1 MKTSTPRAPW
11 PILLVIASFL
21 APTELSLYLGGL
33 RLPPHR
39 VALIILLPF
48 ALLRMISRPDIKL
61 RSFDYLFFAYNIW
74 TVGVF
79 MNHADHEGLVFGGS
93 LALES
98 LGGYLVARAWIRD
111 LDGFLAAFKVLMLAV
126 LVAGLVALPEMLFG
140 QHITHDLLQG
150 VTGYTHPR
158 AIENR
163 LGLTRAYGT
172 FDHPIHLGTFSASML
187 ALAWYAQARE
197 RTRNFRLAVIAMSTL
212 TAMSSA
218 PMLCIALQVGFLF
231 WDQITRGMKS
241 RIGMTLSLL
250 AGVYIV
256 ASLVM
261 TRSPVMFIATG
272 MTLDSWTG
280 YYRTVIWEWGMVNI
294 WNNPWTGIGLGEW
307 ERPWWMVSA
316 SVDAFWLLIAMR
328 GGIPAFLLLALPII
342 LYCRAVVQRGSRH
355 EDRRVRRIALGW
367 MMSLIALSLA
377 ACTVHY
383 WNVLYA
389 YFFFFVGLVGWIAD
403 PVRARAQAR
412 RKVELPRPHPLTLA
426 PPLAGPGLAWA
437 AYQGQGAR
445 HDSPGWPAR

>member
-1 MKTSTPRAPW
+1 MKKSRVSAPW

-21 APTELSLYLGGL
+21 APSELSLYLGGL

-39 VALIILLPF
+39 VALLLLVPI
-48 ALLRMISRPDIKL
+48 AISRMISRHDVKI
-61 RSFDYLFFAYNIW
+61 RAFDWVFVVYNVW
-74 TVGVF
+74 TLGVF
-79 MNHADHEGLVFGGS
+79 MHHAHHEGMVFGGS

-111 LDGFLAAFKVLMLAV
+111 LDQFLAAFKLLMLAV
-126 LVAGLVALPEMLFG
+126 IAAGLVALPEMLFG

-172 FDHPIHLGTFSASML
+172 FDHPIHLGTFSASLM
-187 ALAWYAQARE
+187 ALAWYSVATPA
-197 RTRNFRLAVIAMSTL
+197 TRNARIAVIAMSTL
-212 TAMSSA
+212 TALSSA
-218 PMLCIALQVGFLF
+218 PMLCVGLQVAFLM
-231 WDQITRGMKS
+231 WDRITRGTRN

-250 AGVYIV
+250 AGLYII
-256 ASLVM
+256 ATLIS
-261 TRSPVMFIATG
+261 TRSPIMFIATG

-307 ERPWWMVSA
+307 ERPWWMISA

-328 GGIPAFLLLALPII
+328 GGIPAFLLLILAIAL
-342 LYCRAVVQRGSRH
+342 YARAVVKRGSRH
-355 EDRRVRRIALGW
+355 PDWRVRRIALGW

-389 YFFFFVGLVGWIAD
+389 YFFFFLGLAGWIAD
-403 PVRARAQAR
+403 PVRAKATAGR
-412 RKVELPRPHPLTLA
+412 PRYA
-426 PPLAGPGLAWA
+426 PPARTWAEPRAPFGGPEPAWA
-437 AYQGQGAR
+437 AYRMAEMERRRG
-445 HDSPGWPAR
+445 

>member
-1 MKTSTPRAPW
+1 MKKSRVSAPW

-21 APTELSLYLGGL
+21 APSELSLYLGGL

-39 VALIILLPF
+39 VALLLLVPI
-48 ALLRMISRPDIKL
+48 AISRMISRRDVRL
-61 RSFDYLFFAYNIW
+61 RAFDWVFVVYNVW
-74 TVGVF
+74 TLGVF
-79 MNHADHEGLVFGGS
+79 MHHADHEGMVFGGS

-111 LDGFLAAFKVLMLAV
+111 LDQFLAAFKLLMLAV
-126 LVAGLVALPEMLFG
+126 LAAGLVALPEMLFG

-172 FDHPIHLGTFSASML
+172 FDHPIHLGTFSASLM
-187 ALAWYAQARE
+187 ALAWCSVATPA
-197 RTRNFRLAVIAMSTL
+197 TRNARIAIIAMSTL
-212 TAMSSA
+212 TALSSA
-218 PMLCIALQVGFLF
+218 PMLCVGLQVAFLL
-231 WDQITRGMKS
+231 WDRITRGTRN

-250 AGVYIV
+250 AGLYII
-256 ASLVM
+256 ATLIS
-261 TRSPVMFIATG
+261 TRSPIMFIATG

-307 ERPWWMVSA
+307 ERPWWMISA

-328 GGIPAFLLLALPII
+328 GGIPAFLLLILAIAL
-342 LYCRAVVQRGSRH
+342 YARAVVKHGSRH
-355 EDRRVRRIALGW
+355 PDRRVRRIALGW

-389 YFFFFVGLVGWIAD
+389 YFFFFLGLAGWIAD
-403 PVRARAQAR
+403 PVRTKATTGKPRYAPVARAWA
-412 RKVELPRPHPLTLA
+412 EPRA
-426 PPLAGPGLAWA
+426 PFGGPEPAWA
-437 AYQGQGAR
+437 AYRMAEMERRRG
-445 HDSPGWPAR
+445 